1 MPAKSRAEPV
11 MLVAELALVGK
22 LLTLILGLRFG
33 SLRKL
38 LSFNVRDLTILDKLQ
53 VFLRKIGL
61 SNWYVQKWS

>member
-33 SLRKL
+33 FLRKL
-38 LSFNVRDLTILDKLQ
+38 LSFNVRDLTI
-53 VFLRKIGL
+53 
-61 SNWYVQKWS
+61 